1 MAAFMPD
8 FPDDPDGHVLAR
20 LAEHGVDMT
29 LPMLIEFSIAVP
41 DGRAAVSVEAALSGK
56 GYDIELDYD
65 AGEAEDHDGEPRFAG
80 RTEAAESDTDEE
92 DSDDIEEA
100 GEDDGSS
107 WTVYVTR
114 RMIPAYAD
122 ILLFQQQL
130 TESARTFGGYCD
142 GWGALLEEADDVE

>member
-1 MAAFMPD
+1 MTDYPD
-8 FPDDPDGHVLAR
+8 NPDGHVLAR

-29 LPMLIEFSIAVP
+29 LPLLIEFAIAVP
-41 DGRAAVSVEAALSGK
+41 DGRAAVSVEAALSGM

-80 RTEAAESDTDEE
+80 HSEHADTDEE

-107 WTVYVTR
+107 WTVYVTI
-114 RMIPAYAD
+114 RMIPTYAE
-122 ILLFQQQL
+122 IIRFQQQL
-130 TESARTFGGYCD
+130 TEFARPFGGYCD
-142 GWGALLEEADDVE
+142 GWGALLDEDAADAD

>member
-1 MAAFMPD
+1 MTD

-29 LPMLIEFSIAVP
+29 LPMLIEFSIAVS

-65 AGEAEDHDGEPRFAG
+65 AGESEDHAGEPRVAG
-80 RTEAAESDTDEE
+80 HSENADTDED

-100 GEDDGSS
+100 EVDDGSS

-114 RMIPAYAD
+114 RMIPVYAD
-122 ILLFQQQL
+122 IMLFQQQL
-130 TESARTFGGYCD
+130 TESASPFGGYCD
-142 GWGALLEEADDVE
+142 GWGALLDDDDDIE

>member
-1 MAAFMPD
+1 MPD
-8 FPDDPDGHVLAR
+8 FPDDPDGHILAR

-41 DGRAAVSVEAALSGK
+41 DGRAAVSVEAALSGQ

-80 RTEAAESDTDEE
+80 RTEDTESDTDEE
-92 DSDDIEEA
+92 DSNDIQEA
-100 GEDDGSS
+100 DGSS

-122 ILLFQQQL
+122 IMRFQQEL
-130 TESARTFGGYCD
+130 TESASPFGGYCD
-142 GWGALLEEADDVE
+142 GWGAMLDDDDVE

>member
-1 MAAFMPD
+1 MND
-8 FPDDPDGHVLAR
+8 YHDDADGQVLAR

-29 LPMLIEFSIAVP
+29 LPLLIEFSVAVP
-41 DGRAAVSVEAALSGK
+41 DGRTAVSVESALSGK

-80 RTEAAESDTDEE
+80 HSERSDTDTDEE

-100 GEDDGSS
+100 DEDDGSS

-122 ILLFQQQL
+122 IMLFQQQL
-130 TESARTFGGYCD
+130 TEFARPFGGYCD
-142 GWGALLEEADDVE
+142 GWGAMLDDDDDAD